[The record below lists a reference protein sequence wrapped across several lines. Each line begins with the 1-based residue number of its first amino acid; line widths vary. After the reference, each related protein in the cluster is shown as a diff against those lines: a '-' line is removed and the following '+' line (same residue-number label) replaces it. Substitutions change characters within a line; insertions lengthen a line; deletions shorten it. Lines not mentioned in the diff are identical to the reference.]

1 MKIAQVAPLYERVP
15 PQMYGGTERVV
26 SYLTEELVSQGHD
39 VTLFASG
46 DSVTNARLLSPCK
59 EALRLSSTCVDQYVH
74 HVLMMEMVQ
83 KMKNNFD
90 IIHYHIDYMHFPLSR
105 NSNTPH
111 VTTLHGRL
119 DIPDLVPLYKEFN
132 EIPLISISYH
142 QRKPIGKVN
151 WTANVY
157 HGLPY
162 DLLEFNPTG
171 GEYLAWV
178 GRISPEKR
186 VDRAIEIAI
195 KCNMPLKIA
204 AKVDKVDYQYYIN
217 EIKPKLNHPLIEF
230 IGEIG
235 DDKKSDFIGKAKALL
250 FPIDWPEPFGLVMI
264 EAMACGTP
272 VVAFKN
278 GSVPEIIEEGVTGFI
293 VNSVDEAVEVVNT
306 KIHHI
311 NRKVCRLVFEEKF
324 SAERMANDYIE
335 TYKSLIKLNR
345 KNNLPEVN
353 II

>member
-26 SYLTEELVSQGHD
+26 SYLTEELVSQGHE

-46 DSVTNARLLSPCK
+46 DSVTKAKLLSPCK
-59 EALRLSSTCVDQYVH
+59 EALRLSSTCIDHYVH

-83 KMKNNFD
+83 KMKNDFD

-105 NSNTPH
+105 YSDIPH

-119 DIPDLVPLYKEFN
+119 DIPDLFHLYKEFN
-132 EIPLISISYH
+132 EIPLISISH
-142 QRKPIGKVN
+142 NQRKPIAKAN

-162 DLLEFNPTG
+162 DLLEFNPKG

-178 GRISPEKR
+178 GRISSEKR

-195 KCNMPLKIA
+195 KCDMPLKIA
-204 AKVDKVDYQYYIN
+204 AKVDKVDHQYYLN

-235 DDKKSDFIGKAKALL
+235 DDNKADFIGNAKALL

-264 EAMACGTP
+264 EALACGTP
-272 VVAFKN
+272 VIAFKN
-278 GSVPEIIEEGVTGFI
+278 GSVPEIIDEGVTGFI
-293 VNSVDEAVEVVNT
+293 VNSIEEAVEVVNN
-306 KIHHI
+306 KIHLI
-311 NRKVCRLVFEEKF
+311 KREVCRLIFEEKF

-335 TYKSLIKLNR
+335 SYKNLIRLNS
-345 KNNLPEVN
+345 KNNLPELN
-353 II
+353 IM